1 MRTAVQ
7 TVRGPVALTELGQ
20 TLMHVHVFVMAPE
33 AFANYGA
40 VRGRPYWD
48 EEERVI
54 SREVLPAL
62 LAAGVSSG
70 TADQMMVANPRA
82 FFAL

>member
-20 TLMHVHVFVMAPE
+20 TLMHEHVFVMAPE

-40 VRGRPYWD
+40 VWGRPYWD
-48 EEERVI
+48 EEERVADAI
-54 SREVLPAL
+54 ARLTRVR
-62 LAAGVSSG
+62 AGG
-70 TADQMMVANPRA
+70 IRR
-82 FFAL
+82 